1 MSDTIQTAVTPA
13 ELRERV
19 VEEAVH
25 SGEMEGL
32 QVDPA
37 TRSDADAYVAG
48 RIDSDELVARARRR
62 YGLG

>member
-1 MSDTIQTAVTPA
+1 MSDAAQTAVTLA

-32 QVDPA
+32 QVDAA

-48 RIDSDELVARARRR
+48 RIDSDELVARARVR

>member
-1 MSDTIQTAVTPA
+1 MSDTVQTAPTLIEQRQRA
-13 ELRERV
+13 

-32 QVDPA
+32 HVDPD
-37 TRSDADAYVAG
+37 TRADADAYVAG
-48 RIDSDELVARARRR
+48 RIDSDELVARTRAR

>member
-1 MSDTIQTAVTPA
+1 MSTSDTIETAVTA
-13 ELRERV
+13 AKLRERV

-37 TRSDADAYVAG
+37 TRSDAD
-48 RIDSDELVARARRR
+48 ELVARARAR